1 MGTRRGRPRTTEG
14 HVSCGSSS
22 AIEAAATV
30 ATAAATAGIEVK
42 GVASAWSIQKGR
54 QSPPSPLS
62 SRRLDSGAAVASFN
76 PVVAAATSQ
85 RCAAVKGAVAV
96 DAAAPRPQYIYQD
109 RPLITETSKED
120 AMEPETKEEDE
131 RRSTTPSP
139 EVVSFSTFFMRAF
152 FYCV

>member
-1 MGTRRGRPRTTEG
+1 MEGR
-14 HVSCGSSS
+14 VSCGSS
-22 AIEAAATV
+22 AIAAAAAV

-42 GVASAWSIQKGR
+42 GIAGAWSTQKGR
-54 QSPPSPLS
+54 QSPPSSPLS
-62 SRRLDSGAAVASFN
+62 SRRLDSGSGAAAAFFN
-76 PVVAAATSQ
+76 PVVAAAATSQ

-96 DAAAPRPQYIYQD
+96 DTAAPRPQCIYKD

-139 EVVSFSTFFMRAF
+139 EVASFIPFIFRGAF
-152 FYCV
+152 FYYA